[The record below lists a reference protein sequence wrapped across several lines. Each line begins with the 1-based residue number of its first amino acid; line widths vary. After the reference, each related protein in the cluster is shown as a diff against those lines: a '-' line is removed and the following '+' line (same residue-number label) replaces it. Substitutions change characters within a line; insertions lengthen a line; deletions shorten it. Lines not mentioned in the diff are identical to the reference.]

1 MIAESIYG
9 LCTILSSA
17 IAVMLW
23 RQHRRMPTRMVYWT
37 ALCFSG
43 LALSN
48 LLLVIDKLVI
58 PELDMRVLRHS
69 LSLASIALLLY
80 GLVYEDE

>member
-1 MIAESIYG
+1 MAELIYG
-9 LCTILSSA
+9 LCTILSLA

-23 RQHRRMPTRMVYWT
+23 RQQRRLPTRMIYWT

-48 LLLVIDKLVI
+48 LVLVLDKLVF
-58 PELDMRVLRHS
+58 PELDLRVLRHS
-69 LSLASIALLLY
+69 ISLLSIGLLLF

>member
-1 MIAESIYG
+1 MMAELIYG
-9 LCTILSSA
+9 LCTVLSLV

-23 RQHRRMPTRMVYWT
+23 RQHRRAPTRMIYWT

-48 LLLVIDKLVI
+48 LLLVLDKMVFIQVDLQ
-58 PELDMRVLRHS
+58 VLRHS
-69 LSLASIALLLY
+69 ASLISIGLLLF

>member
-1 MIAESIYG
+1 MAELIYG
-9 LCTILSSA
+9 LCTILSLA

-23 RQHRRMPTRMVYWT
+23 RQHRRMPTRMIYWT

-48 LLLVIDKLVI
+48 LLLVLDKLVVPDI
-58 PELDMRVLRHS
+58 DLRVLRHTVS
-69 LSLASIALLLY
+69 LLSIGMLLF

>member
-1 MIAESIYG
+1 MAELIYG
-9 LCTILSSA
+9 LCTILSLA

-23 RQHRRMPTRMVYWT
+23 RQHRRSPSRMIYWT
-37 ALCFSG
+37 ALCFTG

-48 LLLVIDKLVI
+48 LVLVVDKLVF
-58 PELDMRVLRHS
+58 PDVDLRVLRHS
-69 LSLASIALLLY
+69 ISLLSIGLLLF

>member
-1 MIAESIYG
+1 MAELIYG
-9 LCTILSSA
+9 LCTILSLA

-23 RQHRRMPTRMVYWT
+23 RQHRRSPSRMIYWT
-37 ALCFSG
+37 AMCFTG

-48 LLLVIDKLVI
+48 LVLVVDKLVFTDVD
-58 PELDMRVLRHS
+58 LRVLRHS
-69 LSLASIALLLY
+69 ISLLSIGLLLF

>member
-1 MIAESIYG
+1 MAELIYG
-9 LCTILSSA
+9 LCTLLSTA

-23 RQHRRMPTRMVYWT
+23 RQHRRSPSRMIYWT

-48 LLLVIDKLVI
+48 LLLVLDKLVF
-58 PELDMRVLRHS
+58 PELDLRLLRHS
-69 LSLASIALLLY
+69 VSLVSIGLLLF

>member
-1 MIAESIYG
+1 MAELIYG
-9 LCTILSSA
+9 LCTILSLA

-23 RQHRRMPTRMVYWT
+23 RQQRRVPTRMIYWT
-37 ALCFSG
+37 ALCFTG

-48 LLLVIDKLVI
+48 LLLVVDKLLF
-58 PELDMRVLRHS
+58 PELDLRVLRHS
-69 LSLASIALLLY
+69 ISLLSIAVLLF

>member
-1 MIAESIYG
+1 MAELIYG
-9 LCTILSSA
+9 LCTILSLT
-17 IAVMLW
+17 IAAMLW
-23 RQHRRMPTRMVYWT
+23 RQHRRVPSRMIYWT

-48 LLLVIDKLVI
+48 LLLVLDKLVM
-58 PELDMRVLRHS
+58 PEIDLRVLRHS
-69 LSLASIALLLY
+69 VSLLSIGMLLF

>member
-1 MIAESIYG
+1 MAELIYG
-9 LCTILSSA
+9 LCTLLSTA

-23 RQHRRMPTRMVYWT
+23 RQHRRSPSRMIYWT

-48 LLLVIDKLVI
+48 LLLVLDKLVF
-58 PELDMRVLRHS
+58 PDVDLRLLRHS
-69 LSLASIALLLY
+69 LSLASIGLLLF

>member
-1 MIAESIYG
+1 MAELIYG
-9 LCTILSSA
+9 LCTILSLA

-23 RQHRRMPTRMVYWT
+23 RQHRRSPTRMIYWT
-37 ALCFSG
+37 ALCFTG

-48 LLLVIDKLVI
+48 LVLVVDKLVF
-58 PELDMRVLRHS
+58 PDLDLRVLRHS
-69 LSLASIALLLY
+69 ISLLSIGLLLF

>member
-1 MIAESIYG
+1 MAELIYG
-9 LCTILSSA
+9 LCTVLSLA

-23 RQHRRMPTRMVYWT
+23 RQQRRLPTRMIYWT

-48 LLLVIDKLVI
+48 LVLVVDKLVF
-58 PELDMRVLRHS
+58 PEFDLRVLRHS
-69 LSLASIALLLY
+69 ISLLSIGLLLF

>member
-1 MIAESIYG
+1 MAELIYG
-9 LCTILSSA
+9 LCTILSAS

-23 RQHRRMPTRMVYWT
+23 RRHRRMPARMIYWT

-48 LLLVIDKLVI
+48 LLLVVDKLI
-58 PELDMRVLRHS
+58 LPEVDLRVLRNSVS
-69 LSLASIALLLY
+69 LLSIGLLLF

>member
-1 MIAESIYG
+1 MAELIYG
-9 LCTILSSA
+9 LCTLLATA

-23 RQHRRMPTRMVYWT
+23 RQHRRSPTRMIYWT

-48 LLLVIDKLVI
+48 LLLVMDKFVF
-58 PELDMRVLRHS
+58 PDLDLRLLRHS
-69 LSLASIALLLY
+69 VSLLSIGLLLF
-80 GLVYEDE
+80 GLVYEEE

>member
-1 MIAESIYG
+1 MAELIYG
-9 LCTILSSA
+9 LCTVLSLS

-23 RQHRRMPTRMVYWT
+23 RQQRRVPTRMIYWT
-37 ALCFSG
+37 ALCFTG

-48 LLLVIDKLVI
+48 LLLVIDKLVF
-58 PELDMRVLRHS
+58 PELDLRVLRNSVS
-69 LSLASIALLLY
+69 LLSIGLLLF

>member
-1 MIAESIYG
+1 MIAEIIYG
-9 LCTILSSA
+9 LCALLSTA

-23 RQHRRMPTRMVYWT
+23 RQHLRGSTRLIFWT
-37 ALCFSG
+37 AWCFSG

-48 LLLVIDKLVI
+48 VLLIIDKIVVPDTDLSPLRHVVSLLSICLLLI
-58 PELDMRVLRHS
+58 
-69 LSLASIALLLY
+69 

>member
-1 MIAESIYG
+1 MAELIYS
-9 LCTILSSA
+9 LCAILSLA

-23 RQHRRMPTRMVYWT
+23 RQYRRAPSRMIKWT

-48 LLLVIDKLVI
+48 LLLVLDKLVL
-58 PELDMRVLRHS
+58 PELDLRVLRHS
-69 LSLASIALLLY
+69 ISLVSIWLLLF

>member
-1 MIAESIYG
+1 MAELIYG
-9 LCTILSSA
+9 LCTLLSTA

-23 RQHRRMPTRMVYWT
+23 RQHRRSPSRMIYWT

-48 LLLVIDKLVI
+48 LLLVLDKLVF
-58 PELDMRVLRHS
+58 PDLDLRMLRHS
-69 LSLASIALLLY
+69 LSLASIGLLLF

>member
-1 MIAESIYG
+1 MAELIYG
-9 LCTILSSA
+9 LCTILSLA

-23 RQHRRMPTRMVYWT
+23 RQHRRGPSRMIYWT
-37 ALCFSG
+37 ALCFTG

-48 LLLVIDKLVI
+48 LVLVVDKLVF
-58 PELDMRVLRHS
+58 PDLDLRVLRHS
-69 LSLASIALLLY
+69 ISLLSIGLLLF

>member
-1 MIAESIYG
+1 MAELIYG
-9 LCTILSSA
+9 LCTILSLA

-23 RQHRRMPTRMVYWT
+23 RQHRRSPTRMIYWT
-37 ALCFSG
+37 ALCFTG

-48 LLLVIDKLVI
+48 LVLVVDKLVFPDI
-58 PELDMRVLRHS
+58 DLRVLRHS
-69 LSLASIALLLY
+69 ISLLSIGLLLF

>member
-1 MIAESIYG
+1 MAELIYG
-9 LCTILSSA
+9 LCTVLSLS

-23 RQHRRMPTRMVYWT
+23 RQQRRVPTRMIYWT
-37 ALCFSG
+37 ALCFTG

-48 LLLVIDKLVI
+48 LLLVLDKFVF
-58 PELDMRVLRHS
+58 PELDLRVLRHS
-69 LSLASIALLLY
+69 VSLLSIGLLLF

>member
-1 MIAESIYG
+1 MAELIYG
-9 LCTILSSA
+9 LCTILSLA
-17 IAVMLW
+17 IAAMLW
-23 RQHRRMPTRMVYWT
+23 RQHRRMPTRMIYWT

-48 LLLVIDKLVI
+48 LVLVLDKLVF
-58 PELDMRVLRHS
+58 PEVDLRVLRHS
-69 LSLASIALLLY
+69 ISLLSIGLLLF

>member
-1 MIAESIYG
+1 MAELIYG
-9 LCTILSSA
+9 LCTLLSLA
-17 IAVMLW
+17 IAAMLW
-23 RQHRRMPTRMVYWT
+23 RQHRRAPTRMIYWT

-48 LLLVIDKLVI
+48 LLLVLDKFVI
-58 PELDMRVLRHS
+58 PEVDLRVLRHS
-69 LSLASIALLLY
+69 VSLLSIGMLLF

>member
-1 MIAESIYG
+1 MAELIYG
-9 LCTILSSA
+9 LCTILSLA

-23 RQHRRMPTRMVYWT
+23 RQHRRMPTRMIYWT

-48 LLLVIDKLVI
+48 LVLVLDKLVF
-58 PELDMRVLRHS
+58 PDLDLRVLRHS
-69 LSLASIALLLY
+69 ISLLSIGLLLF

>member
-1 MIAESIYG
+1 MAELIYG
-9 LCTILSSA
+9 LCTVLSLF

-23 RQHRRMPTRMVYWT
+23 RQQRRLPTRMIYWT
-37 ALCFSG
+37 AMCFTG

-48 LLLVIDKLVI
+48 LLLVLDKLVF
-58 PELDMRVLRHS
+58 PELDLRVLRHS
-69 LSLASIALLLY
+69 VSLLSISLLLL

>member
-1 MIAESIYG
+1 MAEIIYG
-9 LCTILSSA
+9 LCTALSLF

-23 RQHRRMPTRMVYWT
+23 RQQRRVPTRMIYWT
-37 ALCFSG
+37 ALCFTG

-48 LLLVIDKLVI
+48 LLLVVDKLVF
-58 PELDMRVLRHS
+58 PELDLRVLRHS
-69 LSLASIALLLY
+69 VSLLSIGLLLF

>member
-1 MIAESIYG
+1 MAELIYG
-9 LCTILSSA
+9 LCTVLSLA

-23 RQHRRMPTRMVYWT
+23 RQQRRVPTRLIYWT

-48 LLLVIDKLVI
+48 LLLVVDKVVF
-58 PELDMRVLRHS
+58 PELDLRVLRHS
-69 LSLASIALLLY
+69 VSLLSIGVLLF

>member
-1 MIAESIYG
+1 MAELIYG
-9 LCTILSSA
+9 LCTLLSLA
-17 IAVMLW
+17 IAAMLW
-23 RQHRRMPTRMVYWT
+23 RQQRRAPTRMIYWT

-48 LLLVIDKLVI
+48 LVLVLDKLVF
-58 PELDMRVLRHS
+58 PELDLRVLRHS
-69 LSLASIALLLY
+69 ISLVSIGLLLF

>member
-1 MIAESIYG
+1 MAELIYG
-9 LCTILSSA
+9 LCTVLSLS

-23 RQHRRMPTRMVYWT
+23 RQQRRVPTRMIYWT
-37 ALCFSG
+37 ALCFTG

-48 LLLVIDKLVI
+48 LLLVLDKLVF
-58 PELDMRVLRHS
+58 PELDLRVLRHS
-69 LSLASIALLLY
+69 VSLLSIGLLLF

>member
-1 MIAESIYG
+1 MAELIYG
-9 LCTILSSA
+9 LCTILSLA

-23 RQHRRMPTRMVYWT
+23 RQQRRMPTRMIYWT

-43 LALSN
+43 LALAN
-48 LLLVIDKLVI
+48 LVLVLDKLVF
-58 PELDMRVLRHS
+58 PDLDLRVLRHS
-69 LSLASIALLLY
+69 ISLLSIGLLLF